1 MELVPSTAVRGH
13 LAREIEL
20 GRLGATRLRLR
31 VFLLEGRLTRR
42 LAGGEDSVESR
53 ELALRARQLTAPRM
67 RASIASSFED
77 VVARA
82 RRTPPLLTSQVPVH
96 RKKVQAASRQIE
108 ELAARLRSPE
118 PVRAQGVALALLLL
132 TDPARPLHSGAG
144 ADELTAAIIHL
155 NERLDAPESEGVW

>member
-20 GRLGATRLRLR
+20 GRLGAVWLRLR
-31 VFLLEGRLTRR
+31 VSLFRNRLTRR
-42 LAGGEDSVESR
+42 LADGADSVESR

-67 RASIASSFED
+67 RRSIASSFED

-82 RRTPPLLTSQVPVH
+82 RRTGPLLTSQVPID
-96 RKKVQAASRQIE
+96 RKKVQAASRELE
-108 ELAARLRSPE
+108 ELAGRLRSPE

-144 ADELTAAIIHL
+144 ADELTAAIIDL
-155 NERLDAPESEGVW
+155 NERFDTPEGEGVW